1 MASSN
6 TSTDDGTITST
17 TSGDDF
23 SASTTDYNA
32 DDEECPTPTYP
43 VSVTSSTTSTDSGN
57 TSDTDS
63 IDDSHVF
70 PDSYYKPATP
80 DPDQSLLQAIH
91 SGRGIIPAN
100 YVPKER
106 LALLPYSVVPRLYL
120 PRMNERGFF
129 KAVEKAPAMYRC
141 ISLRS
146 PVPNELLVGYE
157 SEDDDLT
164 TASRRHYVTQY
175 YIEMMTARLGRME
188 EEGASRRSGRIAR
201 KRAAPT
207 NSSQS
212 DQNERRH
219 WFDRPHCPDD
229 SSSS

>member
-6 TSTDDGTITST
+6 TSTDDGTITPT
-17 TSGDDF
+17 PSGDDF

-70 PDSYYKPATP
+70 PDSYYRPATP

-91 SGRGIIPAN
+91 SGRGNIPAN
-100 YVPKER
+100 YVPKEK
-106 LALLPYSVVPRLYL
+106 LALLPYSVIPRLYL
-120 PRMNERGFF
+120 PRMNEQGFF
-129 KAVEKAPAMYRC
+129 NATEKAPVMYNC

-146 PVPNELLVGYE
+146 PIPAELLVGYE

-175 YIEMMTARLGRME
+175 YTEMMTARFGRME
-188 EEGASRRSGRIAR
+188 GEGTYRRSGRLAR
-201 KRAAPT
+201 KRGPT
-207 NSSQS
+207 ATTSHADPNNQ
-212 DQNERRH
+212 RH
-219 WFDRPHCPDD
+219 WFDRPRCPDED
-229 SSSS
+229 SS